1 MAKPL
6 QTGAVDERLLH
17 HPPFADHR
25 PNLLVSG
32 EGNQRPASD
41 QAKFFNAIRR
51 FEASPAF
58 GLCSG

>member
-6 QTGAVDERLLH
+6 QIEADHERLLH

-25 PNLLVSG
+25 PNLLFSG

-41 QAKFFNAIRR
+41 QAEFFNI
-51 FEASPAF
+51 
-58 GLCSG
+58 G